1 MVRRKFFALFVIALM
16 LIPQFAFAAAAAHRN
31 PGIVKTA
38 AMSTVAGQAALTN
51 IRWANHV
58 DAATGALT
66 LRMVIDVTGPV
77 KVDGSFLAS
86 PLPQLVVNIKNA
98 NVGQVDNV
106 TLDGKVANKINIS
119 SAAGNARLVIDL
131 PGAIGANDFHV
142 FTLPSDG
149 KNNKPNRVVID
160 INKPVPNVAT
170 LLTAGLNK
178 KVIVLDPGHGGSD
191 PGAIGPGG
199 DQEKTVTLAVAQD
212 LKGLLEKAGATV
224 IMTRQSDVDVFG
236 PNASGVDELGAR
248 ANIANSRKADIF
260 LSIHANSFSNP
271 TVNGTATYYYPKSN
285 NDSLLAQSIQDSY
298 IQATGLQDRG
308 IAQANFYVVK
318 HTNMPA
324 SLIELAFI
332 SNPNEEKLLIDSQFQ
347 LKMAQGIFQGLDSFF
362 TQAAGGGD
370 H

>member
-1 MVRRKFFALFVIALM
+1 VRRKFLALFVIAVM
-16 LIPQFAFAAAAAHRN
+16 LIPQFAFAAAQKN
-31 PGIVKTA
+31 SVVVKTA

-51 IRWANHV
+51 IRWANRI
-58 DAATGALT
+58 DAVTGALT

-77 KVDGSFLAS
+77 KVEGSFLAS
-86 PLPQLVVNIKNA
+86 PLPRLVVNIKNA
-98 NVGQVDNV
+98 NTGQIDDV
-106 TLDGKVANKINIS
+106 TLDGKVANKINVS
-119 SAAGNARLVIDL
+119 SAAGNAKLIIDL
-131 PGAIGANDFHV
+131 PGVIGANDFHV
-142 FTLPSDG
+142 FTLPSDS

-160 INKPVPNVAT
+160 ISKPVPAANVNT
-170 LLTAGLNK
+170 TLTAGLSK

-199 DQEKTVTLAVAQD
+199 DQEKTVTFAVAQD

-224 IMTRQSDVDVFG
+224 IMTRQSDADVFG

-248 ANIANSRKADIF
+248 ANIANSRKADLF
-260 LSIHANSFSNP
+260 LSIHANSFGNP

-308 IAQANFYVVK
+308 IAQANFYVLK
-318 HTNMPA
+318 HTDMPA

-332 SNPNEEKLLIDSQFQ
+332 SNPNEEKLLMDSQFQ

>member
-1 MVRRKFFALFVIALM
+1 MRRKFLALFVIAVM
-16 LIPQFAFAAAAAHRN
+16 LIPQLAFAAAYKNA
-31 PGIVKTA
+31 GIVKTA
-38 AMSTVAGQAALTN
+38 AMSTVVGQAALTN
-51 IRWANHV
+51 IRWANRV

-77 KVDGSFLAS
+77 KADGSLLVS
-86 PLPQLVVNIKNA
+86 PLPRLVVNIKNA
-98 NVGQVDNV
+98 NADQVNDV
-106 TLDGKVANKINIS
+106 TLDGKVANKINVS
-119 SAAGNARLVIDL
+119 SAAGNAKLVIDL
-131 PGAIGANDFHV
+131 PGVIGASDFRI
-142 FTLPSDG
+142 FTLPSDS

-160 INKPVPNVAT
+160 ISKPVPNVNT
-170 LLTAGLNK
+170 TLTAGLNK

-199 DQEKTVTLAVAQD
+199 DQEKTVTFAVAQD

-236 PNASGVDELGAR
+236 PNASGADELGAR

-271 TVNGTATYYYPKSN
+271 SVSGTATYYYPKST
-285 NDSLLAQSIQDSY
+285 NDALLAQAIQDSY

-308 IAQANFYVVK
+308 IAQANFYVLK
-318 HTNMPA
+318 HTDMPA

-332 SNPNEEKLLIDSQFQ
+332 SNPNEEKMLMDSQFQ
-347 LKMAQGIFQGLDSFF
+347 LKMAQGICQGMDSFF
-362 TQAAGGGD
+362 TQAAAGGGD
-370 H
+370 HS